1 MVSGKCKFQCII
13 SLLVKVHLTGKF
25 EDRLVDHQPCFI
37 PNFKFL
43 AVQEPIFLEPK
54 FGQNRLLTGFCMY
67 IGLASVFLVY
77 LDLTSGLCRAV
88 FPMYLVSPIGL
99 PAY

>member
-1 MVSGKCKFQCII
+1 MVSGKCKFQCFI
-13 SLLVKVHLTGKF
+13 SQLVELQLTCNFDDPLVK
-25 EDRLVDHQPCFI
+25 HQSYCK

-43 AVQEPIFLEPK
+43 AVQVPTFLKPK
-54 FGQNRLLTGFCMY
+54 FGQNWPLAEFRMY
-67 IGLASVFLVY
+67 IGPASVFFLY
-77 LDLTSGLCRAV
+77 LDLTLGLCRAV